1 MFEGTKIFRRYG
13 VVAIVLAALA
23 LFIPPLAIAE
33 TPDETFKA
41 LGLEK
46 SASPKELY
54 EALTKR
60 YHDEAQGAGKGS
72 LSKYWEPIPISKYLN
87 PHSFYKPPQTIDVDA
102 KREQCVECHQ
112 QVTPG
117 WTHSWQKSVH
127 GNLDDIR
134 KLPETD
140 SRAYKKT
147 LLKEVE
153 DNLHSMGALKSGET
167 LKEVGCIDCHIGV
180 GKEHG
185 QHNDE

>member
-1 MFEGTKIFRRYG
+1 MVEWTRLFRRCS
-13 VVAIVLAALA
+13 VAAALFVA
-23 LFIPPLAIAE
+23 LTLFYAPFAAAE
-33 TPDETFKA
+33 TPDETYKA
-41 LGLEK
+41 LGLSK

-60 YHDEAQGAGKGS
+60 YHDEAQGAGKGT

-87 PHSFYKPPQTIDVDA
+87 PHTFYKPPQTIDVDA

-112 QVTPG
+112 QTTPG

-134 KLPETD
+134 KLPESD
-140 SRAYKKT
+140 SRAYKKA

-153 DNLHSMGALKSGET
+153 DNLHSMGTLKSG
-167 LKEVGCIDCHIGV
+167 
-180 GKEHG
+180 
-185 QHNDE
+185 